1 MDRFEQR
8 RKAPLRIEVG
18 RGGDAD
24 STGAGRSQVGQ
35 NVAEQIR
42 RHHHIETIWLQH
54 EARTENVDVLLVPS
68 DVRVLRGHCRR
79 ALIPVGHAD
88 GNAVGLG
95 GRGQTFARP
104 GLGQIEGELEN
115 PVYAAPGEYRLL
127 QHELMLGAFEHLAA
141 D

>member
-24 STGAGRSQVGQ
+24 GTGAGRSQVGE

-68 DVRVLRGHCRR
+68 DVRVLLRH
-79 ALIPVGHAD
+79 
-88 GNAVGLG
+88 
-95 GRGQTFARP
+95 
-104 GLGQIEGELEN
+104 
-115 PVYAAPGEYRLL
+115 
-127 QHELMLGAFEHLAA
+127 
-141 D
+141 